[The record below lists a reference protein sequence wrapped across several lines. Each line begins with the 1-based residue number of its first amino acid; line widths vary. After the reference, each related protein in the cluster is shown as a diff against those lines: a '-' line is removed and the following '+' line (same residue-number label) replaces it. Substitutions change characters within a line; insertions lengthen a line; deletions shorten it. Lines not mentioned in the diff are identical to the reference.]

1 MNKKIISHFNEHVAV
16 FNTLIPSH
24 NVLEVKPLG
33 DFGEEAEEIL
43 QTGGASG
50 RQQAGQQ
57 LQG

>member
-1 MNKKIISHFNEHVAV
+1 MSHFNEHA
-16 FNTLIPSH
+16 TLFITLKLSV
-24 NVLEVKPLG
+24 NVPEVKPLG